1 MVAPTGVVVHRCMY
15 VDQAKEK
22 KDFSL
27 MDDGRRVYFCTTYEN
42 PTEEQHRFHLRGY
55 SAQHDTAR
63 YIAHTHNNIRYI
75 DKMFAIECALACVVL
90 IVIAYI
96 AVLWS

>member
-27 MDDGRRVYFCTTYEN
+27 MDDGRRVYYCTTYEN

-63 YIAHTHNNIRYI
+63 YIAHTQHNTETQRLPLN
-75 DKMFAIECALACVVL
+75 ALWLVL
-90 IVIAYI
+90 IIA
-96 AVLWS
+96 